1 MQVAWNQRTIQ
12 KELWKK
18 RPASAIHFEAAS
30 HFSNRDLPF
39 SLAAQMNQVL
49 SQNEVDALLAS
60 VSDTKQD
67 ESQIVQAD
75 VKGGVVQYDLSNQD
89 RIIRGRMPTLDIIHD
104 RFIRLFRVTLS
115 NSLRKMA
122 NISVNSTGPLKFS
135 EFMNSLPLPSCLNI
149 LRLDP
154 LRGAAVLVIESK
166 LLYALVDSFFGG
178 GEAPYTK
185 IEGKDFTPI
194 EIRIARRVV
203 LAAADDL
210 EKAWEPV
217 YPLKVGYNRTEI
229 NPQFV
234 AVVPPSDVVIATTFD
249 IELEKVSGTVKLVV
263 PYATLEPIKSKLSV
277 GFQSEQLE
285 VDFVWINR
293 IREKILETPVNVL
306 VELGS
311 ADLTVS
317 DLVGLEVGD
326 IIQLGTDASLPLDV
340 RVEGRVK
347 FRAYPGVLKGNR
359 AVKIKDSLIE

>member
-1 MQVAWNQRTIQ
+1 
-12 KELWKK
+12 
-18 RPASAIHFEAAS
+18 
-30 HFSNRDLPF
+30 
-39 SLAAQMNQVL
+39 MNQVL
-49 SQNEVDALLAS
+49 SQSEVDALLSA
-60 VSDTKQD
+60 VSDNRMDGDDFGSDDSMK
-67 ESQIVQAD
+67 S
-75 VKGGVVQYDLSNQD
+75 GVVQYDLANQD

-122 NISVNSTGPLKFS
+122 NLSVNSTGPLKFS

-154 LRGAAVLVIESK
+154 LRGAAVMVIESK

-178 GEAPYTK
+178 NDVPYTK

-194 EIRIARRVV
+194 EIKIARRVV
-203 LAAADDL
+203 LSAIDDY

-217 YPLKVGYNRTEI
+217 YPLKVGYSRTEI

-249 IELEKVSGTVKLVV
+249 VELEKVSGTIKIVI

-285 VDFVWINR
+285 VDFIWINR
-293 IREKILETPVNVL
+293 IKEQIMQTTSNVL
-306 VELGS
+306 VKLGEADITMRDLMELQ
-311 ADLTVS
+311 A
-317 DLVGLEVGD
+317 GD
-326 IIQLGTDASLPLDV
+326 IIQLNSDATTPLDIL
-340 RVEGRVK
+340 VEGIPK
-347 FRAYPGVLKGNR
+347 FKGIPGLLKGNR
-359 AVKIKDSLIE
+359 ALKIVESLIEV